1 MENHQVTVHIPIIK
15 KYSVTRH
22 KFRNSIYR
30 GDCSGL
36 AIWYYSHMDASS
48 DNIIIHVYGDYHQTY
63 PNEPHLSV
71 SYETDNHTS
80 QRYHMSI
87 DSYGYYYIQPLL
99 SSIKKVR
106 RKSRKSRKRH
116 GKSKSRSRF

>member
-36 AIWYYSHMDASS
+36 AIWYYSHMDSSS

-87 DSYGYYYIQPLL
+87 DQYGYYYIQPLL
-99 SSIKKVR
+99 SSIKKS

-116 GKSKSRSRF
+116 GRSKSRSRF